1 MKTYSEEL
9 KSSVIAKMLP
19 PHNRSVPDLA
29 KETNIPLN
37 TLYTWRSKHVLGGE
51 PFATTAELN
60 TPNSTEK
67 FQAVLATATLSEI
80 EVGEYCRRHGY
91 FPEQVTAWRRACEE
105 ANSLPVSR
113 DEREKLKALSKENKA
128 LQSELQRKDKAL
140 AEAAA
145 LLVLEKKVRALWVD
159 GEANTTSRSAA
170 K

>member
-37 TLYTWRSKHVLGGE
+37 TLYTWRSRHVLGGE
-51 PFATTAELN
+51 PFTTTAELN

-105 ANSLPVSR
+105 ANSQPVSR

-128 LQSELQRKDKAL
+128 LQSELLRKDKAL

-145 LLVLEKKVRALWVD
+145 LLVLEKKVQALWGA
-159 GEANTTSRSAA
+159 GETSTTSRSAA